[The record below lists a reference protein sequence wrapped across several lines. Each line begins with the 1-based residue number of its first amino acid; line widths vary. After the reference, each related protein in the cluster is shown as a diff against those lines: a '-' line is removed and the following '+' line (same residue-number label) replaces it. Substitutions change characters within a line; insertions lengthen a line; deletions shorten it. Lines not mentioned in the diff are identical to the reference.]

1 MSQSIISMP
10 HGDWLGNDGNW
21 STIQV
26 AIGLENM
33 GVHLLPST
41 SLSDI
46 SAVHGSGC
54 SKYYL
59 LCAAKRGGVYQPSAS
74 TSWSLLGLY
83 RVGLEYLGFNITGQ
97 YGTDNM
103 YMIDG
108 AKAITFTVPHVLTS
122 TFSSTNLF
130 LGTFGLGIQQ
140 REFGNTTIDSTLTG
154 ILQAGYT
161 SSYSYGY
168 TAGAHYRNIPSSL
181 TIGGYDSARLIPH
194 DIDFVLHQDGSLQA
208 DVHAVQALQQRGAKG
223 VSISDNSQT
232 FSALIDSTTPYLW
245 LPAHACNAIA
255 ANFNLIYND
264 TLELYTISNTQYRDY
279 STSLEDTIMF
289 IPSFQPLDI
298 HLPELSPPMMT
309 LQYRE
314 DTYFGLERDR
324 QSRRLSPR
332 RGYLLRP
339 RRQEP
344 IPSVLNT
351 QLTSPPIPTESQQQN
366 IIYIKKKPTLPD
378 PKLFDGNRRNF
389 QVWQL
394 EMESKLRVDGPALGN
409 SADQFAYIYT
419 RLDQTPQSLAAAY
432 FKKGGS
438 NGSHNPVEFMAY
450 LVSCYGDRHLKQKA
464 LNRLETMRQNN
475 KESFAAFLPR
485 FERELADSGGY
496 NWDDE
501 IKINSLRRVINQ
513 EMEGHLISQLALPTV
528 YPDFVNTL
536 QSLGANIEGYHFRNH
551 KLRYQSSYQQNP
563 YPKESNSNYHPNQ
576 PRREQPQQNNQSATG
591 SNQMDWEPTKAGK
604 LRSNK
609 QRKQPKYAPEC
620 YNCGNLGHIARYCK
634 TNRKGKQESQPETRI
649 AKGKSKKTLSREED
663 DDLGGSDDSNSEY
676 ESGNE

>member
-1 MSQSIISMP
+1 METNSQEGGSPGRTSQMLLQMMSQMSE
-10 HGDWLGNDGNW
+10 
-21 STIQV
+21 Q
-26 AIGLENM
+26 
-33 GVHLLPST
+33 LLNLQNNQQT
-41 SLSDI
+41 LQQSLKAEREADREEI
-46 SAVHGSGC
+46 RTH
-54 SKYYL
+54 
-59 LCAAKRGGVYQPSAS
+59 QEQ
-74 TSWSLLGLY
+74 T
-83 RVGLEYLGFNITGQ
+83 RVQI
-97 YGTDNM
+97 
-103 YMIDG
+103 
-108 AKAITFTVPHVLTS
+108 
-122 TFSSTNLF
+122 
-130 LGTFGLGIQQ
+130 
-140 REFGNTTIDSTLTG
+140 
-154 ILQAGYT
+154 
-161 SSYSYGY
+161 
-168 TAGAHYRNIPSSL
+168 
-181 TIGGYDSARLIPH
+181 
-194 DIDFVLHQDGSLQA
+194 
-208 DVHAVQALQQRGAKG
+208 QALQ
-223 VSISDNSQT
+223 
-232 FSALIDSTTPYLW
+232 SAIAT
-245 LPAHACNAIA
+245 PAHTSIDGIA
-255 ANFNLIYND
+255 NP
-264 TLELYTISNTQYRDY
+264 T
-279 STSLEDTIMF
+279 
-289 IPSFQPLDI
+289 
-298 HLPELSPPMMT
+298 
-309 LQYRE
+309 
-314 DTYFGLERDR
+314 
-324 QSRRLSPR
+324 
-332 RGYLLRP
+332 P